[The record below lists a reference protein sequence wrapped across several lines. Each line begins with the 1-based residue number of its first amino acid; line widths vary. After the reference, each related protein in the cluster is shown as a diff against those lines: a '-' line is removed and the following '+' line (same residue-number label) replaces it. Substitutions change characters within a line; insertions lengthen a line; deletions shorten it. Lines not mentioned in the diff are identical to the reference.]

1 MGVLAN
7 TTGTATQGSQSIS
20 VVSVQGIAI
29 GQVVIGSGIVSGTFV
44 IGISGNSVSIS
55 QPTSGTLNATPLQF
69 AQPITLTREDTQG
82 FQWFEPDYLQEN
94 GTPYSWSVA
103 SEPPIAFD
111 VDIAPSTEGQYDVL
125 ALVSGPNFNPPNPSL
140 LGVPDDW
147 SWLPMYGALSDV
159 LSKEA
164 EATDRQRAAY
174 CLARYTQGLEAFK
187 NANWLLQASINNVPV
202 DTPSLKE
209 MDDYSPEWQQNQN
222 VLPMLIQAGVDFL
235 AASYGM
241 GQSLSLSLL
250 ANAPLLD
257 STGTYVQ
264 VSRDDWESVINYAHH
279 LCVFKQFGA
288 EFESTSGL
296 LQDFYRSAVSV
307 NRRLL
312 SYGIFVDVLKTQGQR
327 EEIQVP
333 R

>member
-1 MGVLAN
+1 
-7 TTGTATQGSQSIS
+7 
-20 VVSVQGIAI
+20 
-29 GQVVIGSGIVSGTFV
+29 
-44 IGISGNSVSIS
+44 
-55 QPTSGTLNATPLQF
+55 
-69 AQPITLTREDTQG
+69 
-82 FQWFEPDYLQEN
+82 
-94 GTPYSWSVA
+94 
-103 SEPPIAFD
+103 
-111 VDIAPSTEGQYDVL
+111 
-125 ALVSGPNFNPPNPSL
+125 
-140 LGVPDDW
+140 
-147 SWLPMYGALSDV
+147 MYGALSDV

-164 EATDRQRAAY
+164 EATERQRAAY

-235 AASYGM
+235 APSYGM

-264 VSRDDWESVINYAHH
+264 VSRDDWEAVINYAHH